1 MKPKLINDLSVKEF
15 LSEDFRGKIS
25 DLLFRDIKGGY
36 INEFY
41 LFSRFF
47 KAIPNLL
54 EERQINCHEANAWF
68 RKTYEKETQ
77 AYYFSQLYYSYI
89 GRTDFDDTYFVLHS
103 QVVIVFDMF
112 NSTIRILATSEAA
125 PLVEEIRVG
134 LQQFKKKK
142 KRQKPVIS
150 LLVQKHGEL
159 DTETVEVKKPKLK
172 ISDNYNDDFA
182 QIHSIIYKRLCRQ
195 NDKGLVLLHGKPGTG
210 KTSYIRYLA
219 ASLRKRVIFLPP
231 NIAEVITNPAFMTL
245 LVERPNTVLV
255 IEDAETIIMDRQHG
269 GRSSVSTLLNLAD
282 GLLSD
287 CLNIQ
292 IICSFNTD
300 ISRIDN
306 ALLRRGRL
314 IAQYEFKALETHK
327 AQALSNKLGFTSIIK
342 QPTNLADIY
351 NQQERDFAQKKRE
364 VIGFVNR
371 ATAAAVQS

>member
-1 MKPKLINDLSVKEF
+1 MKPTLRNDFAIDEF
-15 LSEDFRGKIS
+15 LREDFKGKIT

-41 LFSRFF
+41 LFARFHN
-47 KAIPNLL
+47 AIPNLL
-54 EERQINCHEANAWF
+54 EERQMNCHEANAWF
-68 RKTYEKETQ
+68 KKTYEEETQ
-77 AYYFSQLYYSYI
+77 AFYFSQLYYSYVS
-89 GRTDFDDTYFVLHS
+89 RTDYDDTYYVLHS
-103 QVVIVFDMF
+103 QVALVFDMF
-112 NSTIRILATSEAA
+112 NSTIRILMSEESA
-125 PLVEEIRVG
+125 PLVEEIRAG
-134 LQQFKKKK
+134 LQQYKKKK
-142 KRQKPVIS
+142 KRKKPVIF
-150 LLVQKHGEL
+150 LLVQKHGDL
-159 DTETVEVKKPKLK
+159 DTETVEMKKPKLK

-182 QIHSIIYKRLCRQ
+182 QIHLIIYKRLSKQ
-195 NDKGLVLLHGKPGTG
+195 HDKGLVLLHGKPGTG

-245 LVERPNTVLV
+245 LIERPNTVLV

-269 GRSSVSTLLNLAD
+269 GRSSVSALLNLAD

-314 IAQYEFKALETHK
+314 IAQYEFKALETQK
-327 AQALSNKLGFTSIIK
+327 AQALSDKLGYTSIIK

-351 NQQERDFAQKKRE
+351 NQEEKEFLQKKRE
-364 VIGFVNR
+364 GIGFVNR
-371 ATAAAVQS
+371 ANAAVV